1 MPEGDTIHAA
11 ARRMHVALAGKRLEL
26 ADAPNPRSPL
36 HRRAAELQGATVEAV
51 EAFGKHLVAHFSNDL
66 ALHSHLGMNGRWF
79 VTADGR
85 LPYGR
90 PWLRMASGRAIA
102 SQNGGKIL
110 RLVSESRLR
119 NDPGLRRL
127 GPDPLRPG
135 FDRDEAVERLRRF
148 GAGREIGDALLD
160 QEIIAGIGNA
170 IRVEALFAARVSP
183 WRKVDDLD
191 ADELELVVA
200 ENERVM
206 KTSIAK
212 GRRPRSIYRANRTGG
227 CPRCGNQISSRGQGD
242 DNRIAYWCPVC
253 QGS

>member
-1 MPEGDTIHAA
+1 MQT
-11 ARRMHVALAGKRLEL
+11 ALAGKRLEL

-36 HRRAAELQGATVEAV
+36 HNRAREIEGATLNGVEAI
-51 EAFGKHLVAHFSNDL
+51 GKHLVVHFSNDL

-90 PWLRMASGRAIA
+90 PWLRMGSGRAIA

-119 NDPGLRRL
+119 NDPALRRL

-135 FDRDEAVERLRRF
+135 FDRAEAVERLRRL

-170 IRVEALFAARVSP
+170 IRVEALFQAEVSP
-183 WRKVDDLD
+183 WRKVEDLG

-206 KTSIAK
+206 RTSMAK

-227 CPRCGNQISSRGQGD
+227 CPRCGSRIASRGQGD
-242 DNRIAYWCPVC
+242 DNRTAYWCPVC
-253 QGS
+253 QAQ